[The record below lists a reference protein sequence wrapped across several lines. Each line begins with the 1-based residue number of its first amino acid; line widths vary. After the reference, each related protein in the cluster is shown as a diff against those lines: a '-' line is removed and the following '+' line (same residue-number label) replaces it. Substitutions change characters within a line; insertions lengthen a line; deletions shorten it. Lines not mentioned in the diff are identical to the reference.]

1 MIKKGKVLKHFSLYF
16 MLKHETWIKYPT
28 TMGFV

>member
-1 MIKKGKVLKHFSLYF
+1 MIKKGKVFQHFSLNF